1 MKSNIDLTENFDFA
15 IPRRASTSSSSRTF
29 RNLEDSIVMWTAS
42 YKKSIGKYLSK
53 YILDIPHCINEDIEH
68 KQSGGLVQG
77 NGNRRKFM
85 EYENNPDCF
94 CERCGYKKKYP
105 WEDFSKLICPK
116 CEKYLESEMN
126 TIPWRR

>member
-53 YILDIPHCINEDIEH
+53 YILDIPYCINEDIEH

-94 CERCGYKKKYP
+94 CERCGRKKKYP
-105 WEDFSKLICPK
+105 WEDFSKLLCPK
-116 CEKYLESEMN
+116 CEKYLEREMN
-126 TIPWRR
+126 TMPWRR

>member
-53 YILDIPHCINEDIEH
+53 YILDIPYCINEDIEH

-85 EYENNPDCF
+85 EYENNTDCF

>member
-53 YILDIPHCINEDIEH
+53 YILDIPYCINEDIEH

-94 CERCGYKKKYP
+94 CERYGYKKKYP
-105 WEDFSKLICPK
+105 WEDFSRLLCPK